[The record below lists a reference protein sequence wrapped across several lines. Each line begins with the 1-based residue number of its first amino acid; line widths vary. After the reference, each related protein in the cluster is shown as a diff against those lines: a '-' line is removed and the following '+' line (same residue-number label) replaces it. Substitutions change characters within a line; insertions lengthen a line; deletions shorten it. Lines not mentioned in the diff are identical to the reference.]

1 MIYTERTKRAMKLI
15 LEAHQGQFDKGG
27 YPYIY
32 HPIHLAEQM
41 NDESSCLVAL
51 LHDVVEDCEGYTI
64 ERVSLEVGLNEEEER
79 SLRLLTHDEGVPYK
93 EYVTNLSSD
102 PIARKVKM
110 ADLTHNLDLTR
121 VNGVKPPKYEMMKE
135 CLSILKSIEEGIPV
149 SGK

>member
-15 LEAHQGQFDKGG
+15 LVAHQGQFDKGG

-41 NDESSCLVAL
+41 NDESSCIVAL
-51 LHDVVEDCEGYTI
+51 LHDVVEDCEGYTL

-79 SLRLLTHDEGVPYK
+79 SLRLLTHDERVPYK
-93 EYVTNLSSD
+93 EYVMNLSSD

-149 SGK
+149 SGE

>member
-64 ERVSLEVGLNEEEER
+64 ERVSLEVGLNEEEEC
-79 SLRLLTHDEGVPYK
+79 SLRLLTHDDRVPYK
-93 EYVTNLSSD
+93 EYVMNLSSD

>member
-51 LHDVVEDCEGYTI
+51 LHDVAEDCEGYTI

-79 SLRLLTHDEGVPYK
+79 SLRLLTHDDRVPYK
-93 EYVTNLSSD
+93 EYVMNLSSD